1 LVVRGQAAPLVVGFS
16 QIGSE
21 SGWRSAETKVSKSEA
36 EKAGYHA
43 ENRGCSAKTREPN
56 QSNQIIHCAR
66 VSMPSSLHRLS
77 PPAGPLFCTE
87 AKEAKIPV
95 FLLDRTIEVS
105 DPSLYTAAV
114 ASDSVHEG
122 KVAGDW
128 LVKEVAG
135 KPCNVVELQG
145 TVGAS
150 VALNRKKGFA
160 DALKAAPPTLR
171 SSARNPVTLR
181 AVKVK
186 K

>member
-1 LVVRGQAAPLVVGFS
+1 MLCPARD
-16 QIGSE
+16 
-21 SGWRSAETKVSKSEA
+21 SAR
-36 EKAGYHA
+36 AGYVPA
-43 ENRGCSAKTREPN
+43 KEGEKGAALSAYRDANRFGGHLVDVN
-56 QSNQIIHCAR
+56 
-66 VSMPSSLHRLS
+66 
-77 PPAGPLFCTE
+77 AGITAVLTE

-105 DPSLYTAAV
+105 DPTLYTAAV

-150 VALNRKKGFA
+150 VALNRKQGFA
-160 DALKAAPPTLR
+160 DAIKAAPNVKIIR
-171 SSARNPVTLR
+171 SQSAG
-181 AVKVK
+181 
-186 K
+186 